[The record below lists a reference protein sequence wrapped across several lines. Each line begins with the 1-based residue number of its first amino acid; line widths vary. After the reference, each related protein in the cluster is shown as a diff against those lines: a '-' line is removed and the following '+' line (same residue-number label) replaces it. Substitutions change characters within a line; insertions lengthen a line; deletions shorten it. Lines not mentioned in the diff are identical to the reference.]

1 MATDDKQTST
11 WIHLMLA
18 ILLEFINPLVWTMLL
33 WGWMVFTTWELT
45 VHDRLHRGKPKKKES
60 LHSRRQRKRADRN
73 GPRYWKSR
81 RPRKRQYKPKP
92 KSHPPKSN
100 KKQGRSAPPRRKPRK
115 SYCGPFTGPY
125 WVGHWTRRL
134 LKTWDDATAEC
145 MPRLPFGQFWGALGS
160 TASFDLFAIHPRAFL
175 SGMEPNDTFPII
187 WDSGASHTITPNEND
202 FITPPRPVPG
212 GINLTGIGSGLDIKG
227 VGEVEWVVIDREG
240 RPKTILITAYHV
252 PGSKVRL
259 LSPQQVIQAY
269 KLRLHGS
276 QPPTVTLGTEE
287 LIFQDPN
294 DNSYVRVPF
303 HPRNNLP
310 MSAAF
315 NKATLS
321 SRTVELN
328 LCVTDETNQNLSES
342 QKELLRWHFRLG
354 HLNFAAVQQLLRSS
368 ALGSSSLQ
376 TAASKC
382 EIPRCASC
390 QFGKAKRRPT
400 GITHSRS
407 NPERDGALKAGD
419 LLPGQCVSV
428 DHFVCSNKGRLLES
442 RGKTSEDHMHSGGC
456 IFIDHATGYVHVE
469 HQVKLTTHET
479 LFAKQ
484 RFENHSHD
492 YGVIIQQYQ
501 ADNGIFDSR
510 GFEAELQEY
519 KQIIKFAGVG
529 AHHQN
534 GVAERGIQTIMSM
547 ARTMMLHAAIR
558 WPDVAD
564 PSLWP
569 LAVDQAVYIYNHVPN
584 AKSGQSPEDLYSR
597 TTWPRHQLQD
607 IHVWGAPAYVLD
619 SAMQDG
625 KKLPRWTPR
634 SRRAVHL
641 GTSKKHASNVPLV
654 LNLDTLAISP
664 QYHVVFDD
672 WFSTVEAGP
681 DLAPPEWEDLFTG
694 SRYQYPFE
702 PHEAPEL
709 DDSWMDSEERAHRRN
724 VARQQEIRSAQRPG
738 NPDSRPPP
746 TEIESPSIQE
756 SPPQPVAMPPRR
768 ETAAV
773 QPPLPREHPPSATA
787 IPPPAHPPTPQRKP
801 PPAQREPPPAQRE
814 APPPDLRRSVRLQEK
829 RATYAS
835 NALEMNHTTI
845 RDDDSYPTAF
855 AARKV
860 NSDPDTLRLDEAM
873 RDPEADEFRECMRVE
888 ISSLE
893 GEKTWDVIPRDEAT
907 SKVLPGTWT
916 FKRKRFPDGRVKKLK
931 ARYCVRGDLQ
941 PEADIGET
949 YAPVIGWSTVRLMLI
964 FSLAFGLATRSIDFS
979 NAFAQAELETPIF
992 IEIPQGFEG
1001 GTTGSRNGDRRNSH
1015 VLKLNKSLYG
1025 ICEAPHFWYEKLK
1038 SGLEDQGFHVSP
1050 LDPCLFIHP
1059 KMIAVSFVD
1068 DVFFIGWDG
1077 TAIDAMIKTIKDAGY
1092 TLTEDGEISSFL
1104 GIQIDR
1110 SEDGKTFTL
1119 LQTGLIDSILT
1130 ATGMTDCNPAW
1141 TPALTVA
1148 LGSDVDG
1155 APMSD
1160 DWDYPQVIGKLLYL
1174 CGTRPDIQFAVSQVA
1189 RFTHSPK
1196 QSHAQA
1202 VKLICRYLKAT
1213 RTKGLILN
1221 PVTDE
1226 LTVDCFCD
1234 SDFAGLWRQ
1243 EDDQDPVCVKSRT
1256 GYVIKVAGC
1265 PLTWSSKLQSE
1276 VALSTMSAEYVALSQ
1291 AMRELIPLRRMV
1303 SEVCKALKIKPYTGT
1318 KIKSTVFEDNNGA
1331 LGMAVSPKI
1340 TPRNKH
1346 IAIKYH
1352 FFLENVKSGDIQV
1365 IKIDSAEQQSDILT
1379 KGLGRTIFETVR
1391 KLLKGW

>member
-1 MATDDKQTST
+1 MSCVPACST
-11 WIHLMLA
+11 
-18 ILLEFINPLVWTMLL
+18 INDQL
-33 WGWMVFTTWELT
+33 
-45 VHDRLHRGKPKKKES
+45 
-60 LHSRRQRKRADRN
+60 
-73 GPRYWKSR
+73 
-81 RPRKRQYKPKP
+81 
-92 KSHPPKSN
+92 
-100 KKQGRSAPPRRKPRK
+100 
-115 SYCGPFTGPY
+115 
-125 WVGHWTRRL
+125 
-134 LKTWDDATAEC
+134 
-145 MPRLPFGQFWGALGS
+145 WGALGS

-175 SGMEPNDTFPII
+175 SGMVPGDTFAVI
-187 WDSGASHTITPNEND
+187 WDTGASHTITGNEQD
-202 FITPPRPVPG
+202 FIGPIRPVPAG
-212 GINLTGIGSGLDIKG
+212 VNLTGIGSGLDIKG
-227 VGEVEWVVIDREG
+227 VGEVEWVVIDSEG
-240 RPKTILITAYHV
+240 RPKTLPVTTYHV
-252 PGSKVRL
+252 PECRVRL
-259 LSPQQVIQAY
+259 LSPQQLIQAY

-276 QPPTVTLGTEE
+276 RPPTVTLGMDEM
-287 LIFQDPN
+287 IFHDPN
-294 DNSYVRVPF
+294 DNTNVRVPL

-310 MSAAF
+310 MSATF

-368 ALGSSSLQ
+368 ALGSGSLQ

-442 RGKTSEDHMHSGGC
+442 RGKTSADQMNSGGC
-456 IFIDHATGYVHVE
+456 IFVDHATGYVHVE

-479 LFAKQ
+479 ISAKQ
-484 RFENHSHD
+484 RFEDHSND

-501 ADNGIFDSR
+501 ADNGVFDSK
-510 GFEAELQEY
+510 GFDAELQEY
-519 KQIIKFAGVG
+519 KQIITFAGVG

-558 WPDVAD
+558 WPDAAD

-607 IHVWGAPAYVLD
+607 IHVWGAPTYVLD

-641 GTSKKHASNVPLV
+641 GTSKKHSSNVPLV

-681 DLAPPEWEDLFTG
+681 DLAPPEWEDLFNG

-702 PHEAPEL
+702 PHEAPIL
-709 DDSWMDSEERAHRRN
+709 DDSWLDPEERAHRRN
-724 VARQQEIRSAQRPG
+724 VARQQEIRAAQRPV
-738 NPDSRPPP
+738 NTDSRPPP
-746 TEIESPSIQE
+746 TEIESPSIQDTTP
-756 SPPQPVAMPPRR
+756 PPQQPEAVTSQR
-768 ETAAV
+768 ET
-773 QPPLPREHPPSATA
+773 TA
-787 IPPPAHPPTPQRKP
+787 P
-801 PPAQREPPPAQRE
+801 PPAQREYPTPPIETAVPPPAQRE
-814 APPPDLRRSVRLQEK
+814 AAIPAPPPPDLRRSARLQGK
-829 RATYAS
+829 RVTYAS
-835 NALEMNHTTI
+835 TVLAMNHATI
-845 RDDDSYPTAF
+845 REDDSFSTAF
-855 AARKV
+855 AARKL

-873 RDPEADEFRECMRVE
+873 RDPEAAEFRECMRVE

-941 PEADIGET
+941 PKADIGET

-1001 GTTGSRNGDRRNSH
+1001 ATTGARNGDGRSSH

-1025 ICEAPHFWYEKLK
+1025 ICEAPHLWYEKLK
-1038 SGLEDQGFHVSP
+1038 SALEDQGFHVSP

-1059 KMIAVSFVD
+1059 KMLAVSFVD
-1068 DVFFIGWDG
+1068 DIFLIGWDG
-1077 TAIDAMIKTIKDAGY
+1077 TAIDTMIKTIKDAGY
-1092 TLTEDGEISSFL
+1092 SLTEDGEISSFL

-1130 ATGMTDCNPAW
+1130 VTGMTDCNPAW

-1155 APMSD
+1155 TPMSE

-1202 VKLICRYLKAT
+1202 VKLICRYIKAT
-1213 RTKGLILN
+1213 RTKGLILR

-1226 LTVDCFCD
+1226 LTVDCFAD
-1234 SDFAGLWRQ
+1234 SDFAGLWHQ

-1265 PLTWSSKLQSE
+1265 PLVWSSKLQSE
-1276 VALSTMSAEYVALSQ
+1276 VALSTMSSEYVALSQ

-1303 SEVCKALKIKPYTGT
+1303 SQFCEALDIKPYAGT
-1318 KIKSTVFEDNNGA
+1318 KIKSTVFEDNSGA

-1365 IKIDSAEQQSDILT
+1365 VKIDSASQQSDILT
-1379 KGLGRTIFETVR
+1379 KGLGRTIFERVR
-1391 KLLKGW
+1391 KLLMGW